1 MTRKWL
7 IVMFAIAIMVAGLGL
22 PSSDVKA
29 QSNYITHVVQSGET
43 LGKIAYRYCTTWK
56 VIYDVNRDTIGK
68 DPNFIQPGMAL
79 TIPANCD
86 KGGSIT
92 PPANG
97 VYDRGPISHATGI
110 YLAPYY
116 TVAWGDTLSSIGQR
130 FGVPWQD
137 IATAN
142 GIKGTLI
149 YAGQTLLIP
158 DGSSGTTPPPPEQ
171 GPAERVYFQP
181 GAVSASRSGI
191 INQGVPKSYILG
203 ARSGQ
208 VITVQSV
215 SHGEPLGISI
225 GNTRGD
231 LLPVTGVNS
240 QIKNNVSVTLP
251 ESGDFI
257 VTIRPITLP
266 EGPQLAFDVT
276 FTIP

>member
-1 MTRKWL
+1 MYRKLL
-7 IVMFAIAIMVAGLGL
+7 IVIFALAIMVAGLGL
-22 PSSDVKA
+22 TSSAANA
-29 QSNYITHVVQSGET
+29 QSNYITHIVQPGET

-56 VIYDVNRDTIGK
+56 VIYDINRDTIGK
-68 DPNFIQPGMAL
+68 DPNFIQDGMSL

-86 KGGSIT
+86 RGGSIT

-110 YLAPYY
+110 YWAPYY
-116 TVAWGDTLSSIGQR
+116 TVAWGDTLSSIDQR
-130 FGVPWQD
+130 FGLPWQD

-171 GPAERVYFQP
+171 GPPERIYFQP

-191 INQGVPKSYILG
+191 INQGVPKSYILT

-208 VITVQSV
+208 VITVESV

-240 QIKNNVSVTLP
+240 QIENRVSVTLP

>member
-7 IVMFAIAIMVAGLGL
+7 ILIFSVATMVAGLGL
-22 PSSDVKA
+22 TSSEASA
-29 QSNYITHVVQSGET
+29 QTNYATHVVQSGET
-43 LGKIAYRYCTTWK
+43 LGKIAYRYCTSWK
-56 VIYDVNRDTIGK
+56 VVYDINRDTIGK

-92 PPANG
+92 PPASG

-130 FGVPWQD
+130 FGLPWQD

-158 DGSSGTTPPPPEQ
+158 DGSSATTPPPPEQ

-181 GAVSASRSGI
+181 GAVSATRSGI
-191 INQGVPKSYILG
+191 INQGVPKSYILW

-257 VTIRPITLP
+257 VTIRPLTLP
-266 EGPQLAFDVT
+266 ENPQLAFDVT

>member
-7 IVMFAIAIMVAGLGL
+7 ILIFSVAIMVAGLGL
-22 PSSDVKA
+22 TSSEASA
-29 QSNYITHVVQSGET
+29 QTNYATHVVQSGET
-43 LGKIAYRYCTTWK
+43 LGKIAYRYCTSWK
-56 VIYDVNRDTIGK
+56 VVYDINRDTIGE

-86 KGGSIT
+86 KGGLIT
-92 PPANG
+92 PPASG

-130 FGVPWQD
+130 FGLPWQD

-158 DGSSGTTPPPPEQ
+158 DGSSATTPPPPEQ

-181 GAVSASRSGI
+181 GAVSATRSGI
-191 INQGVPKSYILG
+191 INQGVPKSYILW

-257 VTIRPITLP
+257 VTIRPLTLP
-266 EGPQLAFDVT
+266 ENPQLAFDVT